1 MHRQGSVLR
10 KRLPQV
16 PRLITRTQ
24 NARLPLA
31 SHKFVVQR
39 SQHDMLPPQRKPP
52 LQHIV
57 PPLPE
62 QDPVTP
68 HTIGPFDKDE
78 EMDRFLGDLAENAW
92 PEAIEAC
99 FKRFYNARD
108 CVVWVEIPDMQ
119 MMYSPRFKFTVA
131 HTQGLVGYTF
141 FSREIL
147 RAPDGW
153 AHPSFSKSVDGPVIP
168 KGAAM
173 MAVPLW
179 DSRNSL
185 CAVVEVVRDSHHGE
199 FGDNETEFAMW
210 FAKRFRRMSAWVM
223 REPQSDQ
230 LVLDLIALKPSD
242 DCAAGMMG
250 TLRTFFE
257 CDVAEVWKYDRQ
269 KGQVTRYG
277 RTDVFKVEECGIVG
291 DVLAK
296 ETALNVANGKLHA
309 SYRAAVDGTSDR
321 AVLAVPVGDPVT
333 HSTYALVLRGPT
345 KEKVFTKAVQ
355 DQVRRISAIVLQS
368 LDNADLYSAVDHEFQ
383 DSTNEREGL
392 AVLLEVV
399 EVISSQLDT
408 NRLVELIMEKGRLL
422 TSADRCSLFLVNDSR
437 DRLKTSLHK
446 GLENAIDIPIDKG
459 IAGKTVTEG
468 QIFNIADAYETEFF
482 DSTIDKESGYRTV
495 SVLSVPIYNS
505 RGEIIGVT
513 EMVNKKGGVPFS
525 AWDIKLI
532 QIFNVFCGI
541 SLENARLYRESVDMS
556 NQLRS
561 FFDISFTLSK
571 SESLQRLLSDIMKN
585 AKSTIDADRA
595 SLFLYDENANELS
608 TFIADGMEK
617 MPNTLPV
624 DTGITGM
631 VLKSKEGVYVN
642 DAYSHPQFNKSIDAL
657 TGYQTKSVLCV
668 PIISAEDKLLG
679 LVEMV
684 NKKNGEFM
692 KRDIHILTA
701 FATFAS
707 VGLENSRLRDI
718 AELGDEEIE
727 MAKWISTAEREERTI
742 PAKLAL
748 TPDEINQINSR
759 NFFSVNFKGIGHFKE
774 LWYIFNKFH
783 MFETFDINNEM
794 FFRFIFSIS
803 STYNQ
808 VPYHNWTHACDVV
821 QYVAYE
827 ISTAFLDKILS
838 SLELFAILMACV
850 CHDANH
856 EGFNNVFNVKAET
869 PLGILF
875 KDTSVMEMHHLT
887 VSIPIVARENINMF
901 KALNQDEVKKIWTL
915 FIGLILATDMAKHFE
930 LVKKAQALID
940 ENAWD
945 LSNDDNRFLAMQLL
959 LKVADISNVSRPFE
973 LADKWCDILNNEFFR
988 QGDLEKETGIGLT
1001 SPLNDREHSDKP
1013 KSQIGFYNFICLPLY
1028 QVLAKRFPELQV
1040 NVEAV
1045 KSNLEKWKE
1054 LAAAN
1059 APPPS

>member
-1 MHRQGSVLR
+1 MIRTGSFLR
-10 KRLPQV
+10 RRLPQV
-16 PRLITRTQ
+16 PHLITRNQ
-24 NARLPLA
+24 NQRIPLA

-39 SQHDMLPPQRKPP
+39 SQQDMLKQPRQQVP
-52 LQHIV
+52 HV
-57 PPLPE
+57 MPPLPE
-62 QDPVTP
+62 ADQAARPRT
-68 HTIGPFDKDE
+68 GAFDKDD
-78 EMDRFLGDLAENAW
+78 EMDRFLTDLANNAW
-92 PEAIEAC
+92 PAAIEEF
-99 FKRFYNARD
+99 FKRFYGARD
-108 CVVWVEIPDMQ
+108 CIVWIEIPDMQ
-119 MMYSPRFKFTVA
+119 MLYCPKLKLTAA
-131 HTQGLVGYTF
+131 HTQGLIGYAF
-141 FSREIL
+141 FSRESL
-147 RAPDGW
+147 RASDAW
-153 AHPSFSKSVDGPVIP
+153 AHPSFNKTVDGVVIP
-168 KGAAM
+168 KGAAVL
-173 MAVPLW
+173 AVPLW

-185 CAVVEVVRDSHHGE
+185 CAVVEVVRDAE
-199 FGDNETEFAMW
+199 FIDDECGFATW
-210 FAKRFRRMSAWVM
+210 FTKRFRKLSAWVM
-223 REPQSDQ
+223 KEQPLDQ
-230 LVLDLIALKPSD
+230 LVLDLTPLKTNEECVPI
-242 DCAAGMMG
+242 MMG
-250 TLRTFFE
+250 TLRTFFDCE
-257 CDVAEVWKYDRQ
+257 AAEVWKYDRQ
-269 KGQVTRYG
+269 KEQVTRYG
-277 RTDVFKVEECGIVG
+277 RSDTMKIEECGIVG
-291 DVLAK
+291 EVLTK
-296 ETALNVANGKLHA
+296 EMALNIACGKLHA
-309 SYRAAVDGTSDR
+309 SYRATVDGAGDK
-321 AVLAVPVGDPVT
+321 AVLAVPVADRETQNVF
-333 HSTYALVLRGPT
+333 AVVLRGPQ
-345 KEKVFTKAVQ
+345 KEKVFTKAAQ
-355 DQVRRISAIVLQS
+355 DQVRRISPIVLQS
-368 LDNADLYSAVDHEFQ
+368 LANAELYSAVDDEFR

-422 TSADRCSLFLVNDSR
+422 TNADRCSLFLVNESR

-468 QIFNIADAYETEFF
+468 QIFNIADAYETDFF
-482 DSTIDKESGYRTV
+482 DSTIDRESGYRTM

-513 EMVNKKGGVPFS
+513 EMVNKKGGAVFTS
-525 AWDIKLI
+525 WDTKLI

-541 SLENARLYRESVDMS
+541 SLENARLYRDSVDMS

-561 FFDISFTLSK
+561 FFDISFTLAK
-571 SESLQRLLSDIMKN
+571 SESLQRLLSDIMTN
-585 AKSTIDADRA
+585 AKTTIDADRA

-624 DTGITGM
+624 DAGITGM
-631 VLKSKEGVYVN
+631 VLKSKEGLFVN
-642 DAYSHPQFNKSIDAL
+642 DVYTHPQFNKAIDAM
-657 TGYQTKSVLCV
+657 TGYKTKSVLCV
-668 PIISAEDKLLG
+668 PIISAEHKLLG

-684 NKKNGEFM
+684 NKKNGEFV
-692 KRDIHILTA
+692 KRDIQMLTA

-727 MAKWISTAEREERTI
+727 MVKWISTAEREEKTI
-742 PAKLAL
+742 PAKLVL
-748 TPDEINQINSR
+748 TQDEIDQVNSR
-759 NFFSVNFKGIGHFKE
+759 SFFSVNFKGIGHFKE

-783 MFETFDINNEM
+783 IFETFSITNEM

-827 ISTAFLDKILS
+827 ISTASIDKILT
-838 SLELFAILMACV
+838 SLELFAMLMACV

-875 KDTSVMEMHHLT
+875 KDSSVMEMHHLT
-887 VSIPIVARENINMF
+887 VSIPIVAREDINMF
-901 KALNQDEVKKIWTL
+901 KALNHDEVKKVWTL

-930 LVKKAQALID
+930 LVKRAQALLD

-945 LSNDDNRFLAMQLL
+945 LTNDDNRFLAMQLL

-1001 SPLNDREHSDKP
+1001 SPLNDRDNSDKP

-1028 QVLAKRFPELQV
+1028 QVLARKFPELQV
-1040 NVEAV
+1040 NFDAV

-1059 APPPS
+1059 APPPSS